1 MSFSAKYNRGKK
13 FDIDTTGFEYY
24 NAQEMFSACGG
35 EKVYPLTAIF
45 INDKSKYGDYP
56 VFATDTCFVNAPSHM
71 LDIAN
76 EILSNADDIQAI
88 NDGKVGFSIYEYTS
102 EKYNKTAYG
111 IKFVD
116 IK

>member
-13 FDIDTTGFEYY
+13 FDIDTTGFQYDNPADLYKAYGE
-24 NAQEMFSACGG
+24 
-35 EKVYPLTAIF
+35 EKVFPLTAIF
-45 INDKSKYGDYP
+45 INDKSKFGDYP
-56 VFATDTCFVNAPSHM
+56 VFATDKNFVNAPSHM

-76 EILSNADDIQAI
+76 EILSNTDDIQAI